1 MSHTTR
7 LYGPGDLQAHSSRPL
22 DETVWRAWM
31 KKNLLEERSRAA
43 ARTKTVNW
51 ICIGVLVAAVVT
63 SSHVSLPYV
72 AAYQAVVRI
81 IIGVGATVMMFDNIR
96 ARQHGF
102 TALFGSIVLLF
113 NPLLPAF
120 ALPRNE
126 TILLASILPFV
137 GSLLWMRRPTQ
148 TRRSLLNIG
157 TPQAPLSESMPQFD

>member
-1 MSHTTR
+1 
-7 LYGPGDLQAHSSRPL
+7 
-22 DETVWRAWM
+22 M

-51 ICIGVLVAAVVT
+51 ICIAVLVAAVVT

-81 IIGVGATVMMFDNIR
+81 IIGVGATVMVFDNIR

-137 GSLLWMRRPTQ
+137 GSLLWMRHPTQ
-148 TRRSLLNIG
+148 TRRSPLHTG
-157 TPQAPLSESMPQFD
+157 TPQAPISESIPQFD